1 MRPYL
6 VPKEWVCQTS
16 ITFHSFVLTK
26 LHRPPVTADAIV
38 RPRLFKRLDQLAP
51 LTLVIAPTGY
61 GKTTLLSAWLQS
73 CPDPNTWLT
82 LDAEDST
89 LHQFLAYLVTSVR
102 RLFPSF
108 GAEVLEQLTA
118 PSLPPVAFIAQLFAN
133 ACAAVDREFI
143 LVLDDYQV
151 IDEPAVH
158 ALIAELLRRPPW
170 QLHLVI
176 STRRDPPLP
185 LVAARAHG
193 SLVEIR
199 THDLSFTAPETQQ
212 MMAGVLPQPIGDETI
227 GMLVQGTQGWVAGLH
242 LARLYLRQQQGLASL
257 PAALEG
263 GTHYA
268 MDYLATEVVAQL
280 PKAMQTFLMQ
290 TSVLGT
296 CLRRGVCGRQRR
308 QHWVGAK
315 HRRPCVGLQQMA
327 CLRLPST
334 GQQEWYQY
342 HPMFQQLLRRQLHQ
356 EFAPAQIDALH
367 RRASLW
373 YAEQGLTEEAI
384 RHALAAGDTAARCAD
399 RRTARGLR

>member
-1 MRPYL
+1 MPAI
-6 VPKEWVCQTS
+6 T
-16 ITFHSFVLTK
+16 TFHSFVLTK
-26 LHRPPVTADAIV
+26 LHRPPITADAVV

-61 GKTTLLSAWLQS
+61 GKTTLLCTWLQS
-73 CPDPNTWLT
+73 CPIPNTWLT
-82 LDAEDST
+82 LDVEDST
-89 LHQFLAYLVTSVR
+89 LHQFLAYLVASVR

-118 PSLPPVAFIAQLFAN
+118 PSLPPVTYIAQLFAN
-133 ACAAVDREFI
+133 ACAAVEQEFI

-158 ALIAELLRRPPW
+158 ALVTELLRRPPW

-176 STRRDPPLP
+176 ATRRDPPLP

-212 MMAGVLPQPIGDETI
+212 MMAGVLAATDWRTRRSACSSRVPRVGSPASTWRGSIFASSRV
-227 GMLVQGTQGWVAGLH
+227 LPPC
-242 LARLYLRQQQGLASL
+242 RLR
-257 PAALEG
+257 LEG

-280 PKAMQTFLMQ
+280 PKTIQTFLLQ
-290 TSVLGT
+290 TSVLERVSA
-296 CLRRGVCGRQRR
+296 RRVWPSATPASGC
-308 QHWVGAK
+308 AK
-315 HRRPCVGLQQMA
+315 HRRPCAGLKQMA
-327 CLRLPST
+327 CLPLPST

-342 HPMFQQLLRRQLHQ
+342 HPMFQQLLRHQLHQ
-356 EFAPAQIDALH
+356 EFAPARD
-367 RRASLW
+367 RRAASPGQLVV
-373 YAEQGLTEEAI
+373 
-384 RHALAAGDTAARCAD
+384 
-399 RRTARGLR
+399 RRTGPDGRGHSPCAGCG